1 MARRNLANQ
10 VLAGAFLL
18 FVVAS
23 MLMHFYKEVP
33 LVRLFHFVTEAAVVG
48 GVADWFAVTAIFR
61 KPLGF
66 PWHTA
71 LITRHR
77 GRVIN
82 AVADMIEHE
91 LLSVS
96 SIKGRIE
103 KISIINLF
111 IHWVDHKEGKLFF
124 KNLFVTHSGSILA
137 GIDLGV
143 GIGYFEKLLTS
154 KAKEIKVGPPVR
166 KAVQWAVEH
175 KEYEE
180 GVCYIVDKCM
190 DILKES
196 DAKQFIYQQLLKIQ
210 EKQTKSIFEKAIFWL
225 AEQTD
230 SVNLEQVADA
240 IYEELILLLGEAKNK
255 DHVLYQWVREKLIDM
270 TKESKA
276 PGSWMDIIEEW
287 KTAVLAGAD
296 MRGVITEFAEIALES
311 MKDSSN
317 SPILL
322 WLYEQSEIYW
332 RNFTHN
338 EEAKNWLES
347 SIKQALYKLIE
358 NEHQLIGVIIH
369 NVLDSF
375 SDEDL
380 NQFIEE
386 KAGDD
391 LQWIRI
397 NGCIVGAGVGFLLYI
412 FLHYYYDQ
420 NVVPMIQMWVY
431 GR

>member
-1 MARRNLANQ
+1 MRRRNLANE
-10 VLAGAFLL
+10 VLAGSFLL

-23 MLMHFYKEVP
+23 VLMHFYKEVP
-33 LVRLFHFVTEAAVVG
+33 VVRLFHFMTEAAVVG

-111 IHWVDHKEGKLFF
+111 INWVDQKESKLFF

-137 GIDLGV
+137 GVNLGA

-154 KAKEIKVGPPVR
+154 KAQEIKVGPPVR

-210 EKQTKSIFEKAIFWL
+210 EKQTQSIFEKAIFWL

-287 KTAVLAGAD
+287 KAVVLAGAD
-296 MRGVITEFAEIALES
+296 MRGVIAEFAEIALES

-338 EEAKNWLES
+338 EEAKIWLES

-397 NGCIVGAGVGFLLYI
+397 NGCIVGAGVGFLLYV
-412 FLHYYYDQ
+412 FLHYCYDQ